1 MYPLSKNKSSFRIAD
16 ILHQQQ
22 QNQHQTDSQLLAH
35 HLMLK
40 NNIQSGDLT
49 KNMKAHSNEMKN
61 TNDLSIASKSP
72 SPDKSPIPEISPE
85 HAINKGDIPMKPTP
99 LYTNFPLPFP
109 LGIHPAFH
117 PAAAYL
123 NYADAIHKVS
133 SSRMWPF
140 YHPYSS
146 YLMPPCGSKRKGGQ
160 VRFTPQQT
168 QNLER
173 RFSNHKYLSPEDRR
187 KLAMELSLS
196 DRQVKTWFQN
206 RRAKWRRANNA
217 TGSSNGQPNQSSNGD
232 NASSG
237 ASSDDDDISQRP
249 LQMYLHHQQYYKQMK
264 ELQKQQKETSTT
276 SDNNSDNDVDVN

>member
-1 MYPLSKNKSSFRIAD
+1 
-16 ILHQQQ
+16 
-22 QNQHQTDSQLLAH
+22 
-35 HLMLK
+35 
-40 NNIQSGDLT
+40 
-49 KNMKAHSNEMKN
+49 
-61 TNDLSIASKSP
+61 
-72 SPDKSPIPEISPE
+72 
-85 HAINKGDIPMKPTP
+85 
-99 LYTNFPLPFP
+99 
-109 LGIHPAFH
+109 
-117 PAAAYL
+117 
-123 NYADAIHKVS
+123 
-133 SSRMWPF
+133 MWPF

-206 RRAKWRRANNA
+206 RRAKYVNVIVCLIVTRLMSDKCLSCRWRRANNA
-217 TGSSNGQPNQSSNGD
+217 TGSTNGQPNQSSNGD

-237 ASSDDDDISQRP
+237 ASSDDDDMSQRP

-264 ELQKQQKETSTT
+264 ELQKQQKEAPA
-276 SDNNSDNDVDVN
+276 SDNDDNDVDVN